1 MASFHRWKTGTAAFL
16 AIAISTGTIAPL
28 FSFNRANAQ
37 VIFGEPRRVSISAG
51 ATLPVTYKKDKI
63 VLAPDETL
71 PLNLKLASDIVDRN
85 GNLLIPKDTEI
96 SGELRPTD
104 DRRSDKGS
112 QFIAQELIF
121 SNGERLSIDAASD
134 VVTRTEKIKKG
145 SDSSKILQD
154 AAIGA
159 GAAAVL
165 ELLTGDRDIDI
176 LGPVAGAGAGAL
188 ASVLLRKKTVE
199 VVVINPEKDLDVTL
213 DSDLVISLSRRN

>member
-1 MASFHRWKTGTAAFL
+1 MASFRRWKNGTAAFL

-37 VIFGEPRRVSISAG
+37 VIFGQPRRVSISAG
-51 ATLPVTYKKDKI
+51 ATIPVTYEKDKI

-71 PLNLKLASDIVDRN
+71 PLDLRVASDIIDRS
-85 GNLLIPKDTEI
+85 GNLLIPKDTKI
-96 SGELRPTD
+96 SGELRPAS
-104 DRRSDKGS
+104 DRSSDKGS
-112 QFIAQELIF
+112 QFVAQELIF
-121 SNGERLSIDAASD
+121 PNGDRQSIDAASD
-134 VVTRTEKIKKG
+134 VVTNIEKIKKG

-199 VVVINPEKDLDVTL
+199 VVVINPERDLDITL
-213 DSDLVISLSRRN
+213 DSDLVVSLSRS